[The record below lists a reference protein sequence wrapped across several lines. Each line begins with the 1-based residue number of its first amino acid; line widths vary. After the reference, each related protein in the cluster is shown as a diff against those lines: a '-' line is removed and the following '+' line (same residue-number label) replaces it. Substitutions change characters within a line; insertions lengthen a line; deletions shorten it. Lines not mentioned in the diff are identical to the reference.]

1 MWNHQERQTPN
12 SKIAVVRHSWPN
24 HTDTHPLLPT
34 FCIPVHFPDYLNP
47 HPLPLPLP
55 HSLFKSTLSPLHK
68 SRWSSAHPFCC
79 YCYWIKPVSTALKP
93 GFIFDTW
100 NKRLLLLRRLSPVGP
115 QALLKFYD
123 SFNPLWVLILRIPL
137 LGLPLVEPKLTL
149 THLYLTGMCWV
160 FSCDFVL
167 TPITCFQYLRVTTI
181 SLLFSFVS
189 SISTYTESTQIL
201 TGWIEILEIAIV

>member
-1 MWNHQERQTPN
+1 MWNHQERQTSN

-79 YCYWIKPVSTALKP
+79 YCYWIKPVSTALTKTWLYLWHLKQKIAP
-93 GFIFDTW
+93 PSETKSCWSSSTSEILWFIQPSLSSDPQDISMF
-100 NKRLLLLRRLSPVGP
+100 SPVT
-115 QALLKFYD
+115 
-123 SFNPLWVLILRIPL
+123 SVL
-137 LGLPLVEPKLTL
+137 
-149 THLYLTGMCWV
+149 
-160 FSCDFVL
+160 SA
-167 TPITCFQYLRVTTI
+167 
-181 SLLFSFVS
+181 
-189 SISTYTESTQIL
+189 
-201 TGWIEILEIAIV
+201 TGWVHYPQRD